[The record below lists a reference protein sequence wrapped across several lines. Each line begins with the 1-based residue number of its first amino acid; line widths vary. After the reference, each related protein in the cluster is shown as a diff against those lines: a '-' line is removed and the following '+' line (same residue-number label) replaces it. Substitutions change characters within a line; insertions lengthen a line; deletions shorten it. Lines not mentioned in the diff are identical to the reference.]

1 MVEVASLVSDALE
14 LRIMSKWVLS
24 NVFMFLNL
32 KDAIKVRCASR
43 KMNEA
48 CLISF
53 NIGLQD
59 MKEREHSLNV
69 GIFQRFSPAD

>member
-1 MVEVASLVSDALE
+1 MVEAANVAVWHAENNID
-14 LRIMSKWVLS
+14 LRVMSKWLLS
-24 NVFMFLNL
+24 NVFAFLSV
-32 KDAIKVRCASR
+32 KDAMKVRRASR

-59 MKEREHSLNV
+59 MKERVHSLNV
-69 GIFQRFSPAD
+69 GIS

>member
-1 MVEVASLVSDALE
+1 
-14 LRIMSKWVLS
+14 MSKWVLS
-24 NVFMFLNL
+24 NVFMFLSL
-32 KDAIKVRCASR
+32 KDAMKVRQASR

-59 MKEREHSLNV
+59 MKERAHSLNV
-69 GIFQRFSPAD
+69 GIFQRFSPADQERH